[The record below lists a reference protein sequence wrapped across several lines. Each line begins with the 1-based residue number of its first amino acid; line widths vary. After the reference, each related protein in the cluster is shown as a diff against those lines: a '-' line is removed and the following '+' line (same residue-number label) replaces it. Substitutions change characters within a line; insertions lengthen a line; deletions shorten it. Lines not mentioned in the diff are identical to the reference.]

1 VNPLKKFKHYITGD
15 ALATTDDA
23 FKKSKINLTFN
34 YTFCLIILGLVF
46 YGNIIANGYWWQFYI
61 TTFGV
66 LMPPFVL
73 VVLKKTGDIRKAGL
87 VLIANQVCMSA
98 LNLWLY
104 KFDLNIIG
112 GFWSM
117 VQIIF
122 VFFVMGSRW
131 GFIVTI
137 YTVMLMA
144 IGIADVMMNHT
155 LLTYHIPP
163 EQVPKQELVF
173 VLVPMSIC
181 VYGIYQVVR
190 TRDAAEKQIQEQKLQ
205 LEEVNREITAQKQ
218 DIVSSIN
225 YAQRI
230 QSAVLP
236 HIESIQKNIPQFF
249 LLYKPKDIVSGD
261 FYWFHE
267 IDGNNYL
274 LVCAD
279 CTGHG
284 VPGAFM
290 TVIGSTLL
298 NQVVM
303 EKGVTE
309 PEKILLGVDDLLNIT
324 LKQNNEKFLGVQDG
338 MDLSLIRVNKS
349 ARELVFTSAKRPV
362 VFIGDN
368 QVREHKGSKFSLGG
382 MRSGDK
388 QFEEIKINYKA
399 GDSIYFFSDGYHDQ
413 FGGEKG
419 KKFSSKRLKELLFQI
434 HQKPISEQKNIL
446 DKEFENWKGGR
457 EQVDDVCV
465 IGIRF

>member
-1 VNPLKKFKHYITGD
+1 VNPLKKFKHYIIGD
-15 ALATTDDA
+15 ALAVSDDA
-23 FKKSKINLTFN
+23 FKKSRIDLTFN
-34 YTFCLIILGLVF
+34 YTLFFIIMGLVF

-66 LMPPFVL
+66 STLPFVFL
-73 VVLKKTGDIRKAGL
+73 VLKKTKDVKKAGL
-87 VLIANQVCMSA
+87 VIIANQVCMSA

-137 YTVMLMA
+137 YTVLLMA
-144 IGIADVMMNHT
+144 IGLANEMTDHT
-155 LLTYHIPP
+155 LLTYYIPP
-163 EQVPKQELVF
+163 EQVPKQAAVF

-190 TRDAAEKQIQEQKLQ
+190 TRDAAEKQIREQKEQ
-205 LEEVNREITAQKQ
+205 LEEVNKEITAQKQ

-236 HIESIQKNIPQFF
+236 HMDSIQKNIQQFF
-249 LLYKPKDIVSGD
+249 ILYKPKDIVSGD
-261 FYWFHE
+261 FFWFHE
-267 IDGNNYL
+267 IDDSNYL
-274 LVCAD
+274 LVCGD

-298 NQVVM
+298 NQVVT
-303 EKGVTE
+303 EKGVTD
-309 PEKILLGVDDLLNIT
+309 PEKILLEVDDLLNIT
-324 LKQNNEKFLGVQDG
+324 LKQNWDKFSGVQDG
-338 MDLSLIRVNKS
+338 MDLSLIRVNK
-349 ARELVFTSAKRPV
+349 AVREFVFTSAKRPV
-362 VFIGDN
+362 VFIRHN
-368 QVREHKGSKFSLGG
+368 RVQEYKGSKFSLGG
-382 MRSGDK
+382 MRTGDK
-388 QFEEIKINYKA
+388 KFEEIKINYQE
-399 GDSIYFFSDGYHDQ
+399 GDCIYFFSDGYHDQ

-419 KKFSSKRLKELLFQI
+419 KKFSSKRLREFLFEI
-434 HQKPISEQKNIL
+434 HQKPLEDQKNLL
-446 DKEFENWKGGR
+446 DAEFERWKGGR
-457 EQVDDVCV
+457 EQIDDVCV

>member
-1 VNPLKKFKHYITGD
+1 VNPLKKFKHYIIGN
-15 ALATTDDA
+15 ALATTNDVFEKARID
-23 FKKSKINLTFN
+23 LTFN
-34 YTFCLIILGLVF
+34 YTLFFIVLGLVF

-61 TTFGV
+61 TTFGTAT
-66 LMPPFVL
+66 LPFVL
-73 VVLKKTGDIRKAGL
+73 IVLKKTQDVKKAGL
-87 VLIANQVCMSA
+87 VVIGNQVCMSA

-117 VQIIF
+117 VSVIF
-122 VFFVMGSRW
+122 VFFIMGSRW
-131 GFIVTI
+131 GFIVTA
-137 YTVMLMA
+137 YNVLLMI
-144 IGIADVMMNHT
+144 IGVANVMMDHK
-155 LLTYHIPP
+155 LLTYYIPP
-163 EQVPKQELVF
+163 EQVPEQALVF
-173 VLVPMSIC
+173 VLVPLAIC

-190 TRDAAEKQIQEQKLQ
+190 TRDAAEKQIREQKHL

-236 HIESIQKNIPQFF
+236 HMESIQKNVQQFF
-249 LLYKPKDIVSGD
+249 ILYKPKDIVSGD

-267 IDGNNYL
+267 IDENNYL

-309 PEKILLGVDDLLNIT
+309 PEKILLAVDDLLNIT
-324 LKQNNEKFLGVQDG
+324 LKQNSEKFLGVQDG
-338 MDLSLIRVNKS
+338 MDLSLIRVNRS
-349 ARELVFTSAKRPV
+349 AKELIFTSAKRPV
-362 VFIGDN
+362 VFVSDN
-368 QVREHKGSKFSLGG
+368 QVQEYKGSKFSLGG
-382 MRSGDK
+382 MCTGDK
-388 QFEEIKINYKA
+388 QFEEIKINYKEA
-399 GDSIYFFSDGYHDQ
+399 DSIYFFSDGYHDQ

-434 HQKPISEQKNIL
+434 HQKPVSEQKNLL

-457 EQVDDVCV
+457 EQVDDVCI